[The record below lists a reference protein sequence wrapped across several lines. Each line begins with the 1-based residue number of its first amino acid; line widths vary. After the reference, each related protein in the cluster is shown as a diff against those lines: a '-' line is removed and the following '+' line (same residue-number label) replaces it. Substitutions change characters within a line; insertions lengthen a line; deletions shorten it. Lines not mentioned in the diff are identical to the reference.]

1 MDLFF
6 PSQELEPDNR
16 TKTGSRAHT
25 CNLEKKILCIFNVFH
40 DSPPWLQF
48 LLPGSFL
55 LGWKKFLLL
64 LLPGAIAFAR
74 LPIFARRP
82 FHREL
87 RERLFLEARSVYIEC
102 GKRLPGLYAF
112 EGLYA
117 LKSDEYVNS
126 IVFLPSSSS
135 PIRCVRIGTLTVN
148 FENVVARHRWRILSV
163 NIYALLSEY
172 TYIYT

>member
-64 LLPGAIAFAR
+64 LLPGAIALASDFRKKAVPSWITR
-74 LPIFARRP
+74 APLLGGAFCLHRMRKTFTRAVCVWRAVCVKVRWICKFYCLPP
-82 FHREL
+82 
-87 RERLFLEARSVYIEC
+87 RS
-102 GKRLPGLYAF
+102 
-112 EGLYA
+112 
-117 LKSDEYVNS
+117 
-126 IVFLPSSSS
+126 SSSS

-172 TYIYT
+172 YIYT